1 MSVEQVGGCNRSLQ
15 LFEASLETRPESDA
29 GTAGSRSNASSLD
42 QLRLRKVVRKSVLR
56 ALSPEDDLRRA
67 YLRRLWRGTKD

>member
-1 MSVEQVGGCNRSLQ
+1 MSVEEVGGRDRSLE

-29 GTAGSRSNASSLD
+29 ETAETRSDASSLG

-67 YLRRLWRGTKD
+67 YLRSRWRGTKD

>member
-1 MSVEQVGGCNRSLQ
+1 MSVEDFGGCDRPLE
-15 LFEASLETRPESDA
+15 LYEASLVTRPEGDA
-29 GTAGSRSNASSLD
+29 ETAEAQSEATSLD

-67 YLRRLWRGTKD
+67 YLRSRWRGTQD